1 MPNTQM
7 KDGLGNEFTLITR
20 DQSLDASNSLRQNWH
35 FDTKLPLDHTGGG
48 SFQAVAK
55 SNTIGAGL
63 PVNSPIAM
71 FRFASASNIAI
82 VRRLRLNAWTI
93 GAGFAAGVAQFD
105 AFVARSFSSED
116 TGGLLASISSNTAK
130 LRTSNMNAAVAH
142 LRVSDTAA
150 LGVGTRTLDG
160 QPFETAVAAPAP
172 TTVNTAIVTNA
183 VLLLEH
189 DHPLVLENLE
199 GVIVQASVPA
209 TGTWGFSIHV
219 AWDEINS
226 KQY

>member
-1 MPNTQM
+1 M
-7 KDGLGNEFTLITR
+7 KDGQGNEFTLVTR
-20 DQSLDASNSLRQNWH
+20 DQSLDASNSVRQNWH

-48 SFQAVAK
+48 SYEVVAK
-55 SNTIGAGL
+55 SNTIAAGL
-63 PVNSPIAM
+63 TANSPIIM

-82 VRRLRLNAWTI
+82 IRRLRLNAWTV
-93 GAGFAAGVAQFD
+93 GAGFAAGIAQFD
-105 AFVARSFSSED
+105 AFVARTFSIED
-116 TGGLLASISSNTAK
+116 TGGLLAAIASNTAK

-142 LRVSDTAA
+142 LRVADTAA

-160 QPFETAVAAPAP
+160 QPFETAIGAPAP
-172 TTVNTAIVTNA
+172 TVVNTMIVSNA
-183 VLLLEH
+183 VLFQEH

-199 GVIVQASVPA
+199 GVIVQASVPG
-209 TGTWGFSIHV
+209 TGTWAFSIHV